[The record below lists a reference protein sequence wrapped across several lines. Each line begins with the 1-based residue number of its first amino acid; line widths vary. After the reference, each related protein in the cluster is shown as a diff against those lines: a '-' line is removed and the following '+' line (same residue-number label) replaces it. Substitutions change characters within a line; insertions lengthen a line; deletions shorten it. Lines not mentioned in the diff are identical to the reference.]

1 MTIHID
7 RSLRLPPS
15 EYFPQPV
22 HKTGIAIHHTVGRS
36 ARSTFEWWAKG
47 RANGRPQLVGTA
59 YLVDRDG
66 TVFEVFDPS
75 NWAYQFGL
83 DWTPAARIAFEKR
96 FIGIELASEGGLIE
110 ANGNLYCFDIQSP
123 RTLKHRDEAF
133 DHETVYRGYRW
144 FDRYEDPQ
152 LMALA
157 RLVDDLCS
165 RFEIPRLHPAPPFD
179 YYGDALAGFQGII
192 GHAMVRADKSDP
204 APDQRLWNVLGNIAS
219 LRPASITL
227 TTSQDRRQLTS
238 QALETLFAENM
249 KQVDALDPAAGSLV
263 KGLLMELQRR
273 GVYLRLVDPAPAG
286 HEIGYEYLQ
295 GDQSQVTRIA
305 RALGFRSSTADR
317 LVVCD
322 A

>member
-96 FIGIELASEGGLIE
+96 FIGIELA
-110 ANGNLYCFDIQSP
+110 
-123 RTLKHRDEAF
+123 
-133 DHETVYRGYRW
+133 RG
-144 FDRYEDPQ
+144 DP
-152 LMALA
+152 
-157 RLVDDLCS
+157 
-165 RFEIPRLHPAPPFD
+165 
-179 YYGDALAGFQGII
+179 
-192 GHAMVRADKSDP
+192 
-204 APDQRLWNVLGNIAS
+204 
-219 LRPASITL
+219 
-227 TTSQDRRQLTS
+227 
-238 QALETLFAENM
+238 
-249 KQVDALDPAAGSLV
+249 
-263 KGLLMELQRR
+263 
-273 GVYLRLVDPAPAG
+273 
-286 HEIGYEYLQ
+286 
-295 GDQSQVTRIA
+295 
-305 RALGFRSSTADR
+305 RSSTGSQDLPEARRGAGRQGPSVVEGSTCAQIRIRVDQR
-317 LVVCD
+317 FSTPGGVIIPDPLPSDPFPSAAGTSSVLIQPPAPVKRPVPPVIVQSPAALPSAKERVSTPAMSTASPLAPTRWTVASPDAEMGYPSGAMSTTQVENAAELASVSRRPRWVIMPLATAQLIGKNSDGGLPSELVHVRIPPAAATMWYVHVIGTMVDLLGVTCSG
-322 A
+322 ALLSHVGPVLPS